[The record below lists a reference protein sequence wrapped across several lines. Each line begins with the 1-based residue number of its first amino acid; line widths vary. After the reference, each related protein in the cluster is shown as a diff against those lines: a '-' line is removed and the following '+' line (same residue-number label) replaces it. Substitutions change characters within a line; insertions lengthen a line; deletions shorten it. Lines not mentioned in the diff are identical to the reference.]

1 MILKHKEF
9 ILYTVFGI
17 GTTIV
22 NFVVY
27 WAMLNL
33 IGHDNYLFAN
43 VVAWLMSVIYAFI
56 TNKLY
61 VFKSPARDFKTVSKE
76 AIEFGGARALSLVFE
91 EIGLFLFLDL
101 ASVGEFVLDL
111 AIIQISGAML
121 VKLLLAVFVIIS
133 NYFFSKFIIFK
144 KKEKQP

>member
-9 ILYTVFGI
+9 ILYTLFGI

-27 WAMLNL
+27 WAMLNT
-33 IGHDNYLFAN
+33 IGHENYLFAN
-43 VVAWLMSVIYAFI
+43 IIAWLVSVIYAFI

-61 VFKSPARDFKTVSKE
+61 VFKSPAKDFKSVSRE
-76 AIEFGGARALSLVFE
+76 AIEFGGARALSLVIE
-91 EIGLFLFLDL
+91 EIGLFLFLEL
-101 ASVGEFVLDL
+101 ASVEDFVLNL
-111 AIIQISGAML
+111 QVIQISGAML

-133 NYFFSKFIIFK
+133 NYFFSKFVIFK

>member
-27 WAMLNL
+27 WAMLNT
-33 IGHDNYLFAN
+33 IGHENYLIAN
-43 VVAWLMSVIYAFI
+43 IVAWLLSVIYAFI
-56 TNKLY
+56 TNKIY
-61 VFKSPARDFKTVSKE
+61 VFKSPARDFKSVSRE
-76 AIEFGGARALSLVFE
+76 AAEFCGARALSLVFE

-101 ASVGEFVLDL
+101 ASVEGFVLNL
-111 AIIQISGAML
+111 HIIQVSGEML
-121 VKLLLAVFVIIS
+121 IKLMLAVFVITS

-144 KKEKQP
+144 KKEKQQ

>member
-9 ILYTVFGI
+9 ILYTIFGI

-27 WAMLNL
+27 WAMLNT
-33 IGHDNYLFAN
+33 IGHDHYLLAN
-43 VVAWLMSVIYAFI
+43 IVAWFLSVVYAFI
-56 TNKLY
+56 TNKKY
-61 VFKSPARDFKTVSKE
+61 VFKSPAKDFKTVSRE
-76 AIEFGGARALSLVFE
+76 AMKFGGARVLSLVFE
-91 EIGLFLFLDL
+91 EIGLFLFLDV
-101 ASVGEFVLDL
+101 ASVEDFVLNL
-111 AIIQISGAML
+111 HIIQISGAML
-121 VKLLLAVFVIIS
+121 VKLLLAVVVVIS

>member
-9 ILYTVFGI
+9 ILYTIFGI
-17 GTTIV
+17 GTTII

-27 WAMLNL
+27 WAMLNT
-33 IGHDNYLFAN
+33 IGHEHYLIAN
-43 VVAWLMSVIYAFI
+43 VVAWLVSVIYAFV

-61 VFKSPARDFKTVSKE
+61 VFKSPAKDFKTVSKE
-76 AIEFGGARALSLVFE
+76 AAEFGGARALSLVFE

-101 ASVGEFVLDL
+101 ASVEGFVLNL
-111 AIIQISGAML
+111 QIIQVSGEML
-121 VKLLLAVFVIIS
+121 IKLLLAVFVITS

>member
-9 ILYTVFGI
+9 ILYTLFGI

-27 WAMLNL
+27 WAMLNW
-33 IGHDNYLFAN
+33 IGHEHYLIAN

-56 TNKLY
+56 TNKIY
-61 VFKSPARDFKTVSKE
+61 VFKSPAKDFKSVSKE
-76 AIEFGGARALSLVFE
+76 ALEFGGARALSLVFE

-101 ASVGEFVLDL
+101 ASVEDFVLNL
-111 AIIQISGAML
+111 HIIQISGAML
-121 VKLLLAVFVIIS
+121 VKLLLAVFVIAS

-144 KKEKQP
+144 KKEEQP

>member
-9 ILYTVFGI
+9 ILYTLFGI
-17 GTTIV
+17 GTTVV

-33 IGHDNYLFAN
+33 IGHEHYLFAN
-43 VVAWLMSVIYAFI
+43 VVAWLLSVIYAFI

-61 VFKSPARDFKTVSKE
+61 VFKSKAKGFKSVSKE
-76 AIEFGGARALSLVFE
+76 ALEFGGARALSLVFE

-101 ASVGEFVLDL
+101 ASVNDYVLHL
-111 AIIQISGAML
+111 GIISISGPML
-121 VKLLLAVFVIIS
+121 IKLLLAVFVIIS

-144 KKEKQP
+144 NKDKQS

>member
-22 NFVVY
+22 NFLVY
-27 WAMLNL
+27 WAMLNI
-33 IGHDNYLFAN
+33 IGHEHYLIAN
-43 VVAWLMSVIYAFI
+43 VVAWLISVIYAFI

-61 VFKSPARDFKTVSKE
+61 VFKSPAKDFKSVSRE
-76 AIEFGGARALSLVFE
+76 AAEFGGARALSLVFE

-101 ASVGEFVLDL
+101 ASVGDFVLNL
-111 AIIQISGAML
+111 HIMQISGAML
-121 VKLLLAVFVIIS
+121 VKLLLAVFVIAS

-144 KKEKQP
+144 KKEEQP